1 MDALPSS
8 RADALALDTADP
20 LARLRDRFELPAGI
34 IYLDG
39 NSLGALPKA
48 TAPKLEDLV
57 RREWGRDLITSWNKA
72 GWIEAPARIGGK
84 IARLVGAAPHE
95 VAVADS
101 TSVNLYKLAAGALSL
116 RPGRRKIVTERGN
129 FHTDVYI
136 LEGLAALTGAKLEV
150 LAPEEVLGA
159 IDETTALVALTHVHY
174 ATARM
179 WDMPAVTAAAHAK
192 GALMLWDLSHTAG
205 ALACD
210 LRAAGAD
217 LAVGCGY
224 KHLNGGPGAPAFL
237 FVAER
242 HQGAI
247 RSPLTGWMG
256 HAEPFAFEPSFRPA
270 PGIEAQLCGTPP
282 ILGMAAL
289 ECGVD
294 GLLEADRVQAQTKGR
309 ALCQMFIDLVESRCA
324 GHDLTLLGPRDMAQR
339 GLHVSF
345 AHPEGYAVVQALIAR
360 GVIGD
365 FRAPDIARF
374 GFPPLYVSYADVWDA
389 VEILR
394 QVLDERAWDRPEFQ
408 ARAAVT

>member
-1 MDALPSS
+1 MD
-8 RADALALDTADP
+8 RAHALALDAADP
-20 LARLRDRFELPAGI
+20 LARFRERFELPEGL

-39 NSLGALPKA
+39 NSLGALPKT
-48 TAPKLEDLV
+48 TAPALEDLV

-72 GWIEAPARIGGK
+72 GWIDAPARIGGK
-84 IARLVGAAPHE
+84 IARLVGAAAHE

-136 LEGLAALTGAKLEV
+136 LEGLAALTGAVLEV
-150 LAPEEVLGA
+150 VPTEAVLDA
-159 IDETTALVALTHVHY
+159 IDETTALVVLTHVHY
-174 ATARM
+174 ASARM
-179 WDMPAVTAAAHAK
+179 WDMAAVTAAAHAR

-210 LRAAGAD
+210 LTGAGAD

-237 FVAER
+237 YVAER
-242 HQGAI
+242 HQAAI
-247 RSPLTGWMG
+247 RSPLQGWMG

-270 PGIEAQLCGTPP
+270 PDLRAQLCGTPP

-294 GLLEADRVQAQTKGR
+294 VLLEADRAEAQAKGR
-309 ALCQMFIDLVESRCA
+309 ALCAQFIALVESRCA
-324 GHDLTLLGPRDMAQR
+324 AHGLRLLGPRPMDQR

-345 AHPEGYAVVQALIAR
+345 AHPEAYAVVQALIAR

-374 GFPPLYVSYADVWDA
+374 GFPPLYLRHVDVWDA

-394 QVLDERAWDRPEFQ
+394 QVLDERAWDRPEFK